1 MCQDLISRPSVCGEI
16 GLSCFG
22 TACRHRH
29 TSQKPQRY
37 HRADRFLWWVLASD
51 QTHTQRYLR
60 VVCRSGRLS
69 LTVSPEAESGPLSR
83 VALILRLC
91 TAITIERRLMQV
103 IGAGTATLINDRSW
117 SEGAIRR
124 RKYSP
129 LPPSRGSDGSV
140 GKSVGVLVVVF
151 ALRQRPGCHFI
162 SWHAMLAIRRFGTG
176 TPPSLAVFGRT
187 TN

>member
-1 MCQDLISRPSVCGEI
+1 MISRPSVCGEI
-16 GLSCFG
+16 GLSCSGSAARPAG
-22 TACRHRH
+22 TVIL
-29 TSQKPQRY
+29 PQRY
-37 HRADRFLWWVLASD
+37 HRAGRFLWWVLASD
-51 QTHTQRYLR
+51 QTLTQRYLR
-60 VVCRSGRLS
+60 VICRSGRLS
-69 LTVSPEAESGPLSR
+69 LTVSPEAESGPLSQ

-91 TAITIERRLMQV
+91 TAITVERRLMQV

-117 SEGAIRR
+117 SEGAIHR

-140 GKSVGVLVVVF
+140 GVLVVVF
-151 ALRQRPGCHFI
+151 ALRQRPGCHSI
-162 SWHAMLAIRRFGTG
+162 SLYAMLAIHRSGTG